1 MRAVLLYLVFC
12 LHVMPSALTTLTPSP
27 VLRKDGFAG
36 AGLKTSLR
44 SLQKVPQL
52 CKTPHRMRPPQVFSP
67 SMSQTEGTGECQARD
82 SRRAP
87 PAPRV
92 PAETLG
98 VDSPQLSPGGA
109 APRPSRF
116 TDPEQQ
122 VAPGLRGC
130 SPPGRAGTAR
140 AGPGRAGPGRAAAAA
155 PGPAGADSPSATW
168 QALRSCPCGGRLA
181 SFSAR
186 IFSRARDTNMLL
198 VRASCSRPGGCMAA
212 GPGPPGSCA
221 APPPSAA
228 AAAPQP
234 RRRHLGAVT

>member
-12 LHVMPSALTTLTPSP
+12 LHVMPSAFTTLTPSP

-67 SMSQTEGTGECQARD
+67 SMSQTEGIGECQARD

-87 PAPRV
+87 PAPHV

-116 TDPEQQ
+116 TDPERRWRLGCGA
-122 VAPGLRGC
+122 VPRRDAPGQLERG
-130 SPPGRAGTAR
+130 RE
-140 AGPGRAGPGRAAAAA
+140 GPGRAAAAA

-221 APPPSAA
+221 ASPPSAA